1 MSTVV
6 QPPDPQQPKRRGL
19 PRAFVALCIALGV
32 LVGAYTVVTLL
43 SLTTASTEHRVR
55 TFAAVEEL
63 RIATGDGDV
72 TVVGERRR
80 DVRVEMEIQR
90 GMWRG
95 AWQPHVRVQRGGRG
109 LQLESHCSVWAHIGV
124 GDCGASYTVH
134 VPRGTRLVVDASSG
148 DVHVVGIGRPVT
160 VDASSGDVHVEDVAG
175 RLRLAASS
183 GDVYVEG
190 YRGTDASVQADS
202 GDVDLR
208 ALRAPQRLRADA
220 DSGDIDLA
228 VPDRPY
234 RVTVQTDSGD
244 QDVQVRQDP
253 DARRVIEA
261 RASSGDV
268 AIVRLGDGG

>member
-6 QPPDPQQPKRRGL
+6 QPPAPPPKRRGL
-19 PRAFVALCIALGV
+19 PRSFVALCVALGV

-43 SLTTASTEHRVR
+43 SLTTASTEHRTR

-63 RIATGDGDV
+63 RVDAGSGDV
-72 TVVGERRR
+72 TIVGERRR

-95 AWQPHVRVQRGGRG
+95 AWQPHVRTRQGGHRLE
-109 LQLESHCSVWAHIGV
+109 LQSHCSVWAHIGV

-148 DVHVVGIGRPVT
+148 DVRVARIRRPVT
-160 VDASSGDVHVEDVAG
+160 VDASSGDVHVQDVAAQ
-175 RLRLAASS
+175 LRVGADS
-183 GDVYVEG
+183 GEVHVDG

-202 GDVDLR
+202 GDIHVT
-208 ALRAPQRLRADA
+208 ALSAPRRLRTIA
-220 DSGDIDLA
+220 DSGDVHLA
-228 VPDRPY
+228 VPDERY

-244 QDVQVRQDP
+244 QSVQVRQDP
-253 DARRVIEA
+253 DAPRVIEA
-261 RASSGDV
+261 RADSGDV
-268 AIVRLGDGG
+268 SIVRLGDGG